1 MVLPAGGAAA
11 VAGAPPATVYHQCS
25 PDQWDAWYTLVTGL
39 GDGAEPFE
47 LLVTLAQEL
56 RNEGVPFAE
65 KWGESPNALQLGRLR
80 VQLRQ
85 ADIRIDD
92 ILTDEHRYKGKKAE
106 WWFIEGAKY
115 TDRLL
120 NKFRPRVRDYLSPEM
135 MAGTMLS
142 PTECQAVVEDPL
154 FDVTKRCPLG
164 VVLAVLYH
172 LGVVLVGTV

>member
-1 MVLPAGGAAA
+1 MALPAGGAAA

-92 ILTDEHRYKGKKAE
+92 ILTTMRAVTR
-106 WWFIEGAKY
+106 A
-115 TDRLL
+115 R
-120 NKFRPRVRDYLSPEM
+120 RPSGGLSRGPSTRT
-135 MAGTMLS
+135 GS
-142 PTECQAVVEDPL
+142 
-154 FDVTKRCPLG
+154 
-164 VVLAVLYH
+164 
-172 LGVVLVGTV
+172 

>member
-25 PDQWDAWYTLVTGL
+25 PTDWDDWYKQVTGL

-92 ILTDEHRYKGKKAE
+92 ILTDEQRYKGKKAE
-106 WWFIEGAKY
+106 WWFIGPRPS
-115 TDRLL
+115 TRLRHT
-120 NKFRPRVRDYLSPEM
+120 RPR
-135 MAGTMLS
+135 
-142 PTECQAVVEDPL
+142 
-154 FDVTKRCPLG
+154 
-164 VVLAVLYH
+164 
-172 LGVVLVGTV
+172 